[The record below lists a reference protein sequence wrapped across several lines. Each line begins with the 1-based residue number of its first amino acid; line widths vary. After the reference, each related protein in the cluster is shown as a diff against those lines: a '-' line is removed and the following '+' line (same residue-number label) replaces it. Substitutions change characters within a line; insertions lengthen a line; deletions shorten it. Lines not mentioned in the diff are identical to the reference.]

1 MWFLRMYVY
10 FIVKFIE
17 LLVVIMCLFVIRC
30 INVLVIGSIVVYF
43 VNVCYKLSLKI
54 NVFFI

>member
-43 VNVCYKLSLKI
+43 VIVCYKLSLKI